1 MRQRKNRIGILGGS
15 FNPPHLGHVGICETV
30 LAQKLVDAVWVIP
43 CFEHPF
49 NKKLVSF
56 EHRFE
61 MCLLAFEEFGSSVR
75 VSDIEKKMGGKSY
88 TLKTVETLQKKYP
101 EQDFV
106 LILGQ
111 DAASEAK
118 TWHRYLDLRKALS
131 WVVLPR
137 GPHSPIPDVSAMD
150 IRERLEQGLSVKDVV
165 PGSVVQ
171 FIQDHGL
178 WTKD

>member
-1 MRQRKNRIGILGGS
+1 MRQRKKIGILGGS
-15 FNPPHLGHVGICETV
+15 FNPPHAGHVGICKTV
-30 LAQKLVDAVWVIP
+30 LAQKLVDEVWVIP
-43 CFEHPF
+43 CLHHPF
-49 NKKLVSF
+49 DKNLVSF

-61 MCLLAFEEFGSSVR
+61 MCLFAFESFGNRVK

-88 TLKTVETLQKKYP
+88 TLKTVEALQKKYP

-118 TWHRYLDLRKALS
+118 TWHRYADLRKALS

-137 GPHSPIPDVSAMD
+137 GPHSPIPDVSATQ
-150 IRERLEQGLSVKDVV
+150 IREALHEGKNLQETLPEKVKDYCL
-165 PGSVVQ
+165 Q
-171 FIQDHGL
+171 NHL
-178 WTKD
+178 Y